1 MPLGAARFGL
11 LGGVA
16 DLGKLELIQTNTI
29 SASSSTEFTDIK
41 ENIYNVHFLTMTNLV
56 TDTATNDT
64 TYMLRF
70 SDDGGTT
77 YEATN
82 YQYANFTLNVAGSFL
97 ENKSTSATHLFMNF
111 TTNNAASNA
120 SATGYSYLYNLGD
133 TSKYSF
139 QTHQQMAQTTTN
151 TTLTWFGS
159 GVYTVA
165 STINALE
172 ISTSTGETFSGYISL
187 YGIAES

>member
-29 SASSSTEFTDIK
+29 SASSSTEFTSIQ
-41 ENIYNVHFLTMTNLV
+41 ESTYNVHFLTMTNLV
-56 TDTATNDT
+56 TDTATNNT

-82 YQYANFTLNVAGSFL
+82 YQYANFLINVAGSFV
-97 ENKSTSATHLFMNF
+97 ENKSTSANHLFMNF

-133 TSKYSF
+133 ASKYSF

-151 TTLTWFGS
+151 TTQAWFGS

-172 ISTSTGETFSGYISL
+172 ISTSTGETFSGTISL